1 MVSEADKKRKRVT
14 FLKSTTYLSA
24 ITPSVDSVGCHPY
37 LPRVDCSTHTGKSWT
52 GGSRIFCIA
61 HPVQNDDFYCSYSP
75 PRVHL
80 ICTPLPCS
88 CHPQR
93 ELISATMLLFHV
105 SVVSQFFVRSFL
117 FHTHVSNFSVT
128 VCDVL
133 DKKKKD
139 NPFIG
144 RTTGEKQKALQQKK
158 RVIIKTQKTLHGVSK
173 TRT

>member
-88 CHPQR
+88 CHPKGNWFLPQPFYWAYNWWKTEGAPTEEESDHKNPKNSSR
-93 ELISATMLLFHV
+93 GWVPLQGVQKPELRGSSLGTW
-105 SVVSQFFVRSFL
+105 QPW
-117 FHTHVSNFSVT
+117 
-128 VCDVL
+128 
-133 DKKKKD
+133 K
-139 NPFIG
+139 PG
-144 RTTGEKQKALQQKK
+144 
-158 RVIIKTQKTLHGVSK
+158 
-173 TRT
+173 